1 MGEGKKVI
9 MTNVNTQMIELGN
22 KTHVYHYGQT
32 MDRFI
37 SDYYIK
43 KFLMEFLNATS

>member
-1 MGEGKKVI
+1 MGEDEKVI
-9 MTNVNTQMIELGN
+9 TTNVNAQMIEVGN

-32 MDRFI
+32 MDRFFI

-43 KFLMEFLNATS
+43 KILMNF